1 MNRNE
6 IILFETADNK
16 VKLNVSINGDT
27 VWLNRAQLAELF
39 DRDIKTIGKHINNA
53 LKEKLSG
60 DNSVVAK
67 FATTAAV
74 FRYKESF
81 IF

>member
-6 IILFETADNK
+6 IILFETADNEIR
-16 VKLNVSINGDT
+16 LNVNIDGDT
-27 VWLNRAQLAELF
+27 ELF
-39 DRDIKTIGKHINNA
+39 DRDIKIIGKHINNA
-53 LKEKLSG
+53 LEEELSG
-60 DNSVVAK
+60 DTSVVAK

-74 FRYKESF
+74 SRYKESF

>member
-6 IILFETADNK
+6 IILFETADNEIR
-16 VKLNVSINGDT
+16 LNVNIDGDT

-39 DRDIKTIGKHINNA
+39 DRDIKIIGKHINNA

-60 DNSVVAK
+60 DNSVVVK